1 MASELCE
8 SAMIIDKLNEEFDE
22 VVKEKDE
29 LSKEL
34 RLLKENMFGRPLIHN
49 VKMNSMKE
57 YDEMMEKIEEM
68 ILELNRSFKRFIND
82 DEALDINELFNEK
95 EKYVDILESHLG
107 LSREWCK
114 YRIDITL
121 ERLKSLND
129 FNRFWWENMIRDGAC
144 ELVIENVID
153 SIVEGGEYD
162 IELHDIYTVEQEFI
176 IQSKRKGGAGHEPA
190 KTLVNT

>member
-8 SAMIIDKLNEEFDE
+8 SAIIIEKLNEEFDE
-22 VVKEKDE
+22 VIKENEE
-29 LSKEL
+29 LAKEL

-49 VKMNSMKE
+49 VNVNNMKE
-57 YDEMMEKIEEM
+57 HDEMMEKIENL
-68 ILELNRSFKRFIND
+68 IFELNHSFKRFIND

-114 YRIDITL
+114 YRIDITI
-121 ERLKSLND
+121 ERFKSLND
-129 FNRFWWENMIRDGAC
+129 FNKFWWESMIRDGAC

-162 IELHDIYTVEQEFI
+162 IELHDIYTYE
-176 IQSKRKGGAGHEPA
+176 
-190 KTLVNT
+190 

>member
-34 RLLKENMFGRPLIHN
+34 ILLKENMFGRPLIHN
-49 VKMNSMKE
+49 VKMNSME
-57 YDEMMEKIEEM
+57 EHDEMMEKIEEM
-68 ILELNRSFKRFIND
+68 IFELNHSFKRFIND
-82 DEALDINELFNEK
+82 DEELDINELFNEK

-121 ERLKSLND
+121 ERFKSLND
-129 FNRFWWENMIRDGAC
+129 FNKFWWESMIRDGAC
-144 ELVIENVID
+144 ELVIENLID

-162 IELHDIYTVEQEFI
+162 IELHAIYTYE
-176 IQSKRKGGAGHEPA
+176 
-190 KTLVNT
+190 

>member
-57 YDEMMEKIEEM
+57 YDEMMEKIKEM

-121 ERLKSLND
+121 ERFKSLND
-129 FNRFWWENMIRDGAC
+129 FNRFWWESMIRDGAC

-162 IELHDIYTVEQEFI
+162 IELHDIYTVE
-176 IQSKRKGGAGHEPA
+176 
-190 KTLVNT
+190 